1 MQDGLLY
8 SRLLYLA
15 SELPDVDLPPSEL
28 MRQLGKSWQTLI
40 TGAAQ
45 VGAAG
50 LTALIPNTTLDS
62 VNQLTAL
69 GSEGPPPSI
78 EEFRAGIAG
87 VIYEKICAS
96 DSLGNDQKIDLVGK
110 LAIWK
115 KGRTAM
121 IADEVLDWDAEVETP
136 EYTRTGFMPL
146 DKLFGGQGVPS
157 DSLVFIGPPGV
168 GKTTMAIKIGTCWR
182 EMDIGSVVMLQPEM
196 PPAMLSA
203 KIKAMVPNMAELFRP
218 GIDKIVYGGNA
229 IAKELDYMIEHPDNG
244 RLVLFDGISAYCGQG
259 DDPSSRIKYAELVM
273 NLNALKMKSR
283 SVIAFHHIKRGLD
296 GKIDLEAAAG
306 SSVIER
312 FFASFI
318 EINKNSC
325 PRPDGSSRVYFK
337 DHKHRYG
344 DGTVDKV
351 PFLFNYQTGE
361 TREVPQIAGLNL
373 EDDDDE

>member
-1 MQDGLLY
+1 MSDGLLY

-15 SELPDVDLPPSEL
+15 AELPDVDLPPPEL
-28 MRQLGKSWQTLI
+28 TRQLGKSWHTLI

-50 LTALIPNTTLDS
+50 LVSLVPGTTLDS
-62 VNQLTAL
+62 VNQLIAL
-69 GSEGPPPSI
+69 GAEGPPPSP
-78 EEFRAGIAG
+78 EEFRAGISG
-87 VIYEKICAS
+87 VIYERICAS
-96 DSLGNDQKIDLVGK
+96 DSIGNDQKIDLVGK
-110 LAIWK
+110 LWNWK
-115 KGRTAM
+115 KGRVAM

-157 DSLVFIGPPGV
+157 DSLVFVGPPGV
-168 GKTTMAIKIGTCWR
+168 GKTTMAIKIATCWR
-182 EMDIGSVVMLQPEM
+182 EQEIGSVVMLQPEM

-203 KIKAMVPNMAELFRP
+203 KIKAMVPNMSQLFRP
-218 GIDKIVYGGNA
+218 GVDKIVYGANA
-229 IAKELDYMIEHPDNG
+229 ISKELDYMIERPDNG

-273 NLNALKMKSR
+273 NLNALKIKSR
-283 SVIAFHHIKRGLD
+283 SVIAFHHVKRGLD
-296 GKIDLEAAAG
+296 GKIDLESAAG

-318 EINKNSC
+318 EINKSNC

-344 DGTVDKV
+344 DGSVDKV
-351 PFLFNYQTGE
+351 PFLFDYVTGE
-361 TREVPQIAGLNL
+361 TREVPQLQGVNL
-373 EDDDDE
+373 DFDDED